1 MYSNHLYLRTPRRES
16 SSSPSTSCCL
26 INKHHNSIVNFVPSA
41 PKLSQPIWIPLRL
54 TATVCRCMHLNHTM
68 PRSSP
73 TFVAPRPREESYVSV
88 ADQIA
93 AILPG
98 QLAVAEVENLPK
110 IRIDNSDYVLE
121 DWLHK
126 RQKRSGAI
134 FSFAALKVHNGPGV
148 AMPPSVG

>member
-1 MYSNHLYLRTPRRES
+1 
-16 SSSPSTSCCL
+16 
-26 INKHHNSIVNFVPSA
+26 
-41 PKLSQPIWIPLRL
+41 
-54 TATVCRCMHLNHTM
+54 MHLNHTM

-134 FSFAALKVHNGPGV
+134 FSFAALKVHNGIACIGSRSRRCN
-148 AMPPSVG
+148 ASVSGLNVVVLNGAQSSKKL